1 MPFPTTEI
9 KYNSYQSSHDA
20 DTIKT
25 VFATGNSRVRK
36 VIDKNDE
43 TVSVTAMTDA
53 NGLHAFNIFYYQE
66 LSNGADTFQGP
77 YHVGIDKKTGTLQ
90 IVDGT
95 YSVRRLS
102 GDVYELSFSF
112 RIVDRDMTDE
122 DAIYDAVILNGGFP
136 LP

>member
-9 KYNSYQSSHDA
+9 KYNSYQSSHLS

-25 VFATGNSRVRK
+25 NFGTGNSRVRK
-36 VIDKNDE
+36 IIDRNED
-43 TVSVTAMTDA
+43 TVSVTSLVDA
-53 NGLHAFNIFYYQE
+53 DGLNAFNIFYYQE
-66 LSNGADTFQGP
+66 LNNGEEEFQGP
-77 YHVGIDKKTGTLQ
+77 YHVGIDQKTGTLQ

-102 GDVYELSFSF
+102 GDIYEISYSF
-112 RIVDRDMTDE
+112 RIIDRDMTDE
-122 DAIYDAVILNGGFP
+122 DAVYDAVILNGGFP